1 MMEDGLRREL
11 AAQKIQKHRLNL
23 LVVIA
28 DRKKRHKI
36 TELFQAHKIKLHFTL
51 FGKGTASSEITDLLG
66 IGSTDKVLNCCI
78 APKSRIPS
86 LIALLTNEL
95 SLKKPNKGVVF
106 SLPLSG
112 TSTTILRVL
121 NEELYQQL
129 ESILDEEV
137 RKVSKNATH
146 DLILALINQGCSED
160 LMAVARQVGATGGTI
175 IKARRIGSEDTIKAI
190 GIEIQPEREV
200 VAILTERS
208 KKKDMMHALGQSC
221 GIRSEANGIFV
232 SLPVDSVAGLP
243 EPLAIPETSA
253 ED

>member
-1 MMEDGLRREL
+1 MMEEKLQREL
-11 AAQKIQKHRLNL
+11 VEERPKKHRLNV

-36 TELFQAHKIKLHFTL
+36 AELFQANNLKLHFTL

-78 APKSRIPS
+78 ASKSRIPS
-86 LIALLTNEL
+86 LIALLTDEL
-95 SLKKPNKGVVF
+95 KLKKPNKGVVF

-112 TSTTILRVL
+112 SSTTVLRIL
-121 NEELYQQL
+121 NDELYQQL
-129 ESILDEEV
+129 EPILDDEV
-137 RKVSKNATH
+137 RNVSKNATH

-160 LMAVARQVGATGGTI
+160 LMTVARQVGATGGTV
-175 IKARRIGSEDTIKAI
+175 IKARRIGSDDTIKAF
-190 GIEIQPEREV
+190 GIEIQPEREI

-208 KKKDMMHALGQSC
+208 KKKEIMHALGQSC
-221 GIRSEANGIFV
+221 GIRSEASGIFV

-243 EPLAIPETSA
+243 ERIVRPDPTE
-253 ED
+253 E